1 MSPAIKVGLY
11 SMKMVGEG
19 VLGGGN
25 NLSRKLMV
33 EICKVYSRIKVTHK
47 GLNAI

>member
-1 MSPAIKVGLY
+1 MSSAIKVGLY
-11 SMKMVGEG
+11 SMKMAGEG
-19 VLGGGN
+19 VLGGGS
-25 NLSRKLMV
+25 NLSKKTMA